1 MNFYVSLFY
10 GKSKGSSICFA
21 LYRHGQNAAIRT
33 DKFELSISLKGL
45 KRRTTAFLK
54 SKKMHDA
61 VIKLYVH
68 YHNLR
73 QHKI

>member
-33 DKFELSISLKGL
+33 DKFELSISFERIKP
-45 KRRTTAFLK
+45 KNDSIFKEQKDARR
-54 SKKMHDA
+54 SD
-61 VIKLYVH
+61 
-68 YHNLR
+68 
-73 QHKI
+73 KIICSLS